1 MRRMHLIEI
10 HEQPWC
16 PASLRDAL
24 TDYLQFAIESGNPY
38 GAIVERLKLSVSLA
52 GATRIVDLC
61 SGGGG
66 PWRRLHREFEATNF
80 PVEVCL
86 TDKYPNLAAFRLA
99 QTESGGKLSFYPEPV
114 NANGVPRELK
124 GFRTFF
130 SSFHH
135 FTPEEARAILDD
147 AARQRQGVGVF
158 EATVRRPL
166 AILLMFLTPLIVLL
180 VTPLIRPFRWSRLFW
195 TYALPL
201 VPLIVLWDGVVSCLR
216 TYSTAELRELTNG
229 LGDEDYLW
237 ESGEEKQ
244 PRSPIPVTYLIGYPS
259 ANSAVEGVVEKR

>member
-1 MRRMHLIEI
+1 MRRIHLIEI

-38 GAIVERLKLSVSLA
+38 GAIVERLKQSLLRA
-52 GATRIVDLC
+52 RATQIIDLC

-66 PWRRLHREFEATNF
+66 PWRRLHREFASANF
-80 PVEVCL
+80 PIQVCL
-86 TDKYPNLAAFRLA
+86 TDKFPNLAAFRLA
-99 QTESGGKLSFYPEPV
+99 QIESDGKLAFCTEPV
-114 NANGVPRELK
+114 NADGVPRELK

-135 FTPEEARAILDD
+135 FEPEVARAILND
-147 AARQRQGVGVF
+147 AAQQRQGIGVF
-158 EATVRRPL
+158 EATARQPL
-166 AILLMFLTPLIVLL
+166 AILLMLLTPLIVLL

-195 TYALPL
+195 TYAAPL

-216 TYSTAELRELTNG
+216 TYSPSELRELTRG
-229 LGDEDYLW
+229 LGGKDYLW

-244 PRSPIPVTYLIGYPS
+244 MRSPVPVTYLIGYPT
-259 ANSAVEGVVEKR
+259 ADLAVERETGKR

>member
-10 HEQPWC
+10 HEQSWC

-38 GAIVERLKLSVSLA
+38 GAIVDRLKQSVLRA
-52 GATRIVDLC
+52 RATRIIDLC

-66 PWRRLHREFEATNF
+66 PWRRLHREFASTNF
-80 PVEVCL
+80 PIEVCL

-99 QTESGGKLSFYPEPV
+99 QAESGGKLSFCSEPI
-114 NANGVPRELK
+114 NADNVPRDLN

-135 FTPEEARAILDD
+135 FRFEDARAILND
-147 AARQRQGVGVF
+147 AAQQRQGVGVF
-158 EATVRRPL
+158 EATARQPL

-216 TYSTAELRELTNG
+216 TYSPAELRRLTNG
-229 LGDEDYLW
+229 LGDGDYLW

-244 PRSPIPVTYLIGYPS
+244 PGSPIPVTYLIGYPS
-259 ANSAVEGVVEKR
+259 ANFAEEGAMEKR

>member
-38 GAIVERLKLSVSLA
+38 GAIVERLRQSVLHA
-52 GATRIVDLC
+52 RATRIIDLC

-66 PWRRLHREFEATNF
+66 PWRRMHREFASTNF
-80 PVEVCL
+80 PIEVCL

-99 QTESGGKLSFYPEPV
+99 QTESGGKLSSSSESI
-114 NANGVPRELK
+114 NADSVPRELK

-135 FTPEEARAILDD
+135 FKPEDARAILND
-147 AARQRQGVGVF
+147 AAQQRQGVGVF
-158 EATVRRPL
+158 EATARQPL

-195 TYALPL
+195 TYVLPL

-216 TYSTAELRELTNG
+216 TYSPAELRELTNG
-229 LGDEDYLW
+229 LGDGDYIW
-237 ESGEEKQ
+237 ESGEEKS

-259 ANSAVEGVVEKR
+259 AIIAVEGVMDK

>member
-38 GAIVERLKLSVSLA
+38 GAIVERLKQSVLRA
-52 GATRIVDLC
+52 RATRIIDLC

-66 PWRRLHREFEATNF
+66 PWRRLHREFASTNF
-80 PVEVCL
+80 PIEVCL

-114 NANGVPRELK
+114 NAESVPHELK

-135 FTPEEARAILDD
+135 FKPEVARAILND
-147 AARQRQGVGVF
+147 AAQQRQGVGVF

-180 VTPLIRPFRWSRLFW
+180 VTPLIRPFRWSRLCW
-195 TYALPL
+195 TYVLPL
-201 VPLIVLWDGVVSCLR
+201 VPMIVLWDGVVSCLR
-216 TYSTAELRELTNG
+216 TYSPAELRELTNG
-229 LGDEDYLW
+229 LGEADYLW
-237 ESGEEKQ
+237 VSGEEKQ

-259 ANSAVEGVVEKR
+259 ENFAVEGTVEKL

>member
-1 MRRMHLIEI
+1 MRRIHLIEI

-38 GAIVERLKLSVSLA
+38 GAIVERLKQSVLRA
-52 GATRIVDLC
+52 RATRIIDLC

-66 PWRRLHREFEATNF
+66 PWRRLHREFASTNF
-80 PVEVCL
+80 PIEVCL

-99 QTESGGKLSFYPEPV
+99 QTESGGKLSFCSEPV
-114 NANGVPRELK
+114 NAGNVPRDLM

-135 FTPEEARAILDD
+135 FRFEDARAILND
-147 AARQRQGVGVF
+147 AAQQRQGVGVF
-158 EATVRRPL
+158 EATARQPL

-180 VTPLIRPFRWSRLFW
+180 VTPLIRPFRWTRLFW
-195 TYALPL
+195 TYVFPL

-216 TYSTAELRELTNG
+216 TYSPAELRELTNG
-229 LGDEDYLW
+229 LGDGDYLW
-237 ESGEEKQ
+237 ESGEEKHS
-244 PRSPIPVTYLIGYPS
+244 RSLIPVTYLIGRPS
-259 ANSAVEGVVEKR
+259 TNFVDEGAMEKR

>member
-16 PASLRDAL
+16 PASLRNAL

-38 GAIVERLKLSVSLA
+38 GAIVERLKQSVRRA
-52 GATRIVDLC
+52 RATRIIDLC

-66 PWRRLHREFEATNF
+66 PWRRLHREFASTNF
-80 PVEVCL
+80 PIEVCL

-114 NANGVPRELK
+114 NAESVTQELK

-135 FTPEEARAILDD
+135 FKPEIARAILND
-147 AARQRQGVGVF
+147 AAQQRQGVGVF
-158 EATVRRPL
+158 EATARRPQ
-166 AILLMFLTPLIVLL
+166 AILLMLLTPLVVLL
-180 VTPLIRPFRWSRLFW
+180 VTPLIRPFHWSRLFW
-195 TYALPL
+195 TYVLPL

-216 TYSTAELRELTNG
+216 TYSPAELREFTNG
-229 LGDEDYLW
+229 LGDGDYIW
-237 ESGEEKQ
+237 ESGEEKY
-244 PRSPIPVTYLIGYPS
+244 PRSLIPVTYLIGYPS
-259 ANSAVEGVVEKR
+259 TNFAEEGAMEKR

>member
-1 MRRMHLIEI
+1 MHLIEI

-16 PASLRDAL
+16 PASLRDAV

-38 GAIVERLKLSVSLA
+38 GVVVERLKEAVLRA
-52 GATRIVDLC
+52 RATRIIDLC

-66 PWRRLHREFEATNF
+66 PWRRLHRDFASTDF
-80 PVEVCL
+80 PVEVFL

-99 QTESGGKLSFYPEPV
+99 RAESGGKLSFCSEPI
-114 NANGVPRELK
+114 NAGSVPRELE

-135 FTPEEARAILDD
+135 FRPEDARAMLND
-147 AARQRQGVGVF
+147 AAQQRQGVGVF
-158 EATVRRPL
+158 EATARRPL

-180 VTPLIRPFRWSRLFW
+180 VTPLIRPFRWSRVFW

-201 VPLIVLWDGVVSCLR
+201 VPMIVLWDGVVSCLR
-216 TYSTAELRELTNG
+216 TYSPAELRELTNG
-229 LGDEDYLW
+229 LGDGDYLW
-237 ESGEEKQ
+237 ESGEEEQ

-259 ANSAVEGVVEKR
+259 ANLAVEGDVEKR